1 MPTAPNFDELKK
13 AINEM
18 GTKSA
23 SAIPGTDAAVVP
35 VETGSRYTE
44 FATDSKTMPG
54 SHEGSSIMN
63 EGSGE
68 HVHKGP
74 YGINLTQGDM
84 DELNESIETINFGV
98 KSEDLKSAEDVTKAS
113 AAFLEGAAKLDKI
126 YLETVAKVKKAKANE
141 TPKTEVKVDD
151 ATKAAAE
158 LVATYVKQAGDSA
171 ELTIDYL
178 QAFNATYGELV
189 KSAADGSLDEMLDS
203 KDSEKPQG
211 NDEGDGG
218 EGGEGDKKAPAA
230 EPAAPAPTEDEG
242 VSDDALAQGM
252 AESGQDP
259 KALEQMLLQL
269 LMQLQAGGGG
279 GMPPGAGG
287 PPMGGAGGAGPIPMD
302 PAAMAGGGA
311 GAPPMLPPD
320 MPPEAQAKLA
330 KQANEAL
337 FTVRRA
343 KERLV
348 SGRVRFGAPKSAAF
362 AKSVDKSREYFSEIG
377 KFANGGR

>member
-113 AAFLEGAAKLDKI
+113 AAFIEGAAKLDKI
-126 YLETVAKVKKAKANE
+126 YLETVAKVKKANE
-141 TPKTEVKVDD
+141 TPKTEPKTEDA

-178 QAFNATYGELV
+178 NAFNATYGELV

-218 EGGEGDKKAPAA
+218 EGGESEKKKAPAS

-287 PPMGGAGGAGPIPMD
+287 GAGPIPMD
-302 PAAMAGGGA
+302 PAAMAGGA